1 MSPPRVL
8 RVLLRRLVA
17 ALADVLDR
25 RTVASG
31 GRRRRHGRAGVDEA
45 DAAAGSTAQAAAT
58 GGDVHASP
66 GAAAA
71 GDNALVAAAVC
82 DAHVVAA
89 AGGTAA
95 VSAGTVVHAAD
106 TAAEVQGPAA
116 SAPLDVMA
124 AGTTKDE
131 EHDHVV
137 SVSSVEEATAVCG
150 ERDESDGCIPS
161 TKVWRESDR
170 SGAAARGLGVHVT
183 CRAKLKPS
191 CSPAHSRGRAPS
203 RQLAWLGLCVWPKTH
218 RVCRFAAWGPRRAH
232 STLFRLQDFT
242 RPMLHI

>member
-1 MSPPRVL
+1 
-8 RVLLRRLVA
+8 
-17 ALADVLDR
+17 
-25 RTVASG
+25 
-31 GRRRRHGRAGVDEA
+31 
-45 DAAAGSTAQAAAT
+45 
-58 GGDVHASP
+58 VHASP

-82 DAHVVAA
+82 DAHLVAA

-95 VSAGTVVHAAD
+95 VSAGTVVHSAD
-106 TAAEVQGPAA
+106 TAAEVQRPAA

-124 AGTTKDE
+124 VGTTKDE

-137 SVSSVEEATAVCG
+137 SVSSVEEATAVCW

-161 TKVWRESDR
+161 TKVCRESDS

-191 CSPAHSRGRAPS
+191 CSPSHSRGRAQVGSSPGLAFASGQRRTGCADLPRGAHVGHTAHCCDCKIS
-203 RQLAWLGLCVWPKTH
+203 RVLCSTCEEQYQVHDMWTW
-218 RVCRFAAWGPRRAH
+218 CAH
-232 STLFRLQDFT
+232 LK
-242 RPMLHI
+242 